1 MKKKNGFIATSLI
14 YSFFLVFITLFLTI
28 IADYL
33 QNKVLLNTIESDIK
47 KDINETIN
55 IAYFKIG
62 DQVFFQGDFSS
73 LNCGNEIDDLAS
85 CSSLDNNLFSIDD
98 LIANNQDKINIL
110 KLNKYI
116 LVEEENGNKKKV
128 LSGDILYL
136 EVGNNKLKV
145 NPDAPANSGI
155 TITGVKS

>member
-47 KDINETIN
+47 EEINRTKSIGDFKIDDILFFESADYSSLECSNDNVSYSACSNTDISGSTAYTIKDI
-55 IAYFKIG
+55 IAVG
-62 DQVFFQGDFSS
+62 DQK
-73 LNCGNEIDDLAS
+73 ID
-85 CSSLDNNLFSIDD
+85 
-98 LIANNQDKINIL
+98 IL
-110 KLNKYI
+110 KLEYNESDTIYI
-116 LVEEENGNKKKV
+116 KLGGKKFE
-128 LSGDILYL
+128 I
-136 EVGNNKLKV
+136 NT
-145 NPDAPANSGI
+145 DAPANSGI